1 VKMRETR
8 RHKGLEDVYRE
19 LWRTP
24 RKDPGGI
31 INYLLAG
38 SLDGVSRAMLR
49 YLADFRSAETD
60 SDVPR
65 CSSGGTPFVL
75 LTYTFAANKAWL
87 YLYNPGNSRFGVLKV
102 KPGQS
107 FDRIVRRCARG
118 AQLVLCVS
126 AGSMRH
132 FAGLNKV
139 RKYGRVSMRV
149 RWLKRPAEV
158 PCITEEDFGIN
169 KEFYECV
176 LGQLGIVPPLLVQ
189 LPRDVQVVEPEV
201 GVILPIKQANG
212 EIRTAVVPLRHL
224 HRMSFTSFSAM
235 LQSVQRL
242 ASDTFQQLAISGN
255 FGCTSLRDYMEQK
268 RIKLFIEYLS
278 KEAFSPSLDEIR
290 IAGTQELYIDLLR
303 DLRHVHGALET
314 CIDDTLR
321 ASPTTVKKA
330 VMRLIDAGAEC
341 VLTVL
346 SILPKPGVV
355 RSYELGFLKRLSR
368 AGLCLRQFGL
378 WP

>member
-1 VKMRETR
+1 MRGAR
-8 RHKGLEDVYRE
+8 RLTGLEDVYRE

-24 RKDPGGI
+24 RKDPGRLI
-31 INYLLAG
+31 SYLLAG
-38 SLDGVSRAMLR
+38 RLDGVSRAMLR
-49 YLADFRSAETD
+49 YLADFRSAESD
-60 SDVPR
+60 SEVPR

-87 YLYNPGNSRFGVLKV
+87 YLYDPGNSRFGVLKV
-102 KPGQS
+102 RPGQS
-107 FDRIVRRCARG
+107 FDRIVRRSARG

-132 FAGLNKV
+132 LAGLNKV

-149 RWLKRPAEV
+149 RWLKRPAEL
-158 PCITEEDFGIN
+158 PCIAEEDFGIN

-201 GVILPIKQANG
+201 GVILPIKQVSG
-212 EIRTAVVPLRHL
+212 GIRTAVIPLRHL
-224 HRMSFTSFSAM
+224 HRISFTSFNAM

-255 FGCTSLRDYMEQK
+255 FGCISLRDYIEQK
-268 RIKLFIEYLS
+268 RIKLFIEYLA
-278 KEAFSPSLDEIR
+278 KETFGPSLDDIR
-290 IAGTQELYIDLLR
+290 IANAQELYIELLR
-303 DLRHVHGALET
+303 DLRHVHGGLET
-314 CIDDTLR
+314 CIDDALR

-330 VMRLIDAGAEC
+330 IAGLIGAGAEC
-341 VLTVL
+341 VLAVL
-346 SILPKPGVV
+346 PILPKPDVV
-355 RSYELGFLKRLSR
+355 ESYELGFLKRLSR
-368 AGLCLRQFGL
+368 AGLCLKQLAYGL
-378 WP
+378 R